1 MSQLIVQG
9 GQRSTGHWPP
19 DNRHVLKGHRMHC
32 PQVHQQPR
40 GHRHTPQ
47 PSGVRG
53 RAQLWPGRPS
63 SSSLH
68 HQTLPLW
75 TTELVHFSAGFPGV
89 VRFYWDVLTFKASVW
104 KDIWAC
110 KRGTTGKSLAQGPPG
125 SLIKTQMLLL
135 LWKVWQK
142 IHSAYLGK
150 GFYKKQAWKF
160 NPGNLFSW
168 SRTEL
173 HPPNHKRGVYS
184 PRGRGISKPDTGL
197 EVLEMQEHG
206 EVGQVC
212 LGLSWLIILWL
223 DTAEPQNV
231 RIFLPSFEIQK

>member
-1 MSQLIVQG
+1 MVPG
-9 GQRSTGHWPP
+9 GHRSTGHWPP
-19 DNRHVLKGHRMHC
+19 NNKHVLKGHRMLC
-32 PQVHQQPR
+32 PQVHQQLR

-53 RAQLWPGRPS
+53 QAHLWPGQPS

-75 TTELVHFSAGFPGV
+75 TPELVHFSTGFTRV

-110 KRGTTGKSLAQGPPG
+110 KCGSTGKSLAQGPPG

-135 LWKVWQK
+135 IRKVWQK
-142 IHSAYLGK
+142 IHSTYLGK
-150 GFYKKQAWKF
+150 RFYKKQAWKYKH
-160 NPGNLFSW
+160 GILFSW

-173 HPPNHKRGVYS
+173 HPPNHKWGVYS
-184 PRGRGISKPDTGL
+184 LRGRGISKPDTGL

-231 RIFLPSFEIQK
+231 RVFLPSFEIQK